1 MEEMKPFLAKVADG
15 NALNQSEAWQAFD
28 IIMSGKATP
37 SQIGAFLM
45 ALRLR
50 GETVDEI
57 TGAVSQMRAKMS
69 TVDAPENAV
78 DIVGT
83 GGTGTK
89 TYNISTCAAMIM
101 AGGGISVAK
110 HGNKA
115 LSSLS
120 GSGDVLS
127 SLGVNLE
134 QDSQGVTRCI
144 KEANIGFMFA
154 PNHHS
159 SMRFVGP
166 SRVEMGIRTIFNL
179 LGPLANPANVK
190 HHLIGVFD
198 PQWLEPFAQTLK
210 NLESK
215 MAWIIHGEGG
225 LDEISTLGE
234 TQIVQLKDGEITRF
248 TISPEDVGLPRAKM
262 EDIRGGTGDANAV
275 ALRAILSGEKGPY
288 RDIVVMNAAA
298 GLLIGGKVDSYADG
312 VELAQQIIDNGD
324 ALNALNKLVAVSNQ
338 S

>member
-1 MEEMKPFLAKVADG
+1 
-15 NALNQSEAWQAFD
+15 
-28 IIMSGKATP
+28 
-37 SQIGAFLM
+37 
-45 ALRLR
+45 
-50 GETVDEI
+50 
-57 TGAVSQMRAKMS
+57 MS

-101 AGGGISVAK
+101 AGSGISVAK

-179 LGPLANPANVK
+179 LGPLANPAGVK

-210 NLESK
+210 NLDSK

-248 TISPEDVGLPRAKM
+248 TISPEDVGLPRARM

>member
-15 NALNQSEAWQAFD
+15 NALNQTEAWQAFD

-57 TGAVSQMRAKMS
+57 TGAVSQMRTKMS
-69 TVDAPENAV
+69 TVDVPADAV

-89 TYNISTCAAMIM
+89 TYNISTCAAIIM

-312 VELAQQIIDNGD
+312 VELAQQIIDNGG

-338 S
+338 N

>member
-101 AGGGISVAK
+101 AGSGISVAK

-179 LGPLANPANVK
+179 LGPLANPAGVK

-210 NLESK
+210 NLDSK

-248 TISPEDVGLPRAKM
+248 TISPEDVGLPRARM

-324 ALNALNKLVAVSNQ
+324 ALNALNKLFAVSNQ

>member
-248 TISPEDVGLPRAKM
+248 TISPEDVGFPRAKM

>member
-101 AGGGISVAK
+101 AGSGISVAK

-179 LGPLANPANVK
+179 LGPLANPAGVK

-210 NLESK
+210 NLDSK

-248 TISPEDVGLPRAKM
+248 TISPEDVGLPRARM

>member
-69 TVDAPENAV
+69 TVDAPENAI

-101 AGGGISVAK
+101 AGGDISVAK

-134 QDSQGVTRCI
+134 QASQGVTRCI

-179 LGPLANPANVK
+179 LGPLANPAGVK

-210 NLESK
+210 NLDSK

-312 VELAQQIIDNGD
+312 IELAQQIIDNGD

-338 S
+338 G